1 MSCWDVGN
9 GRAPTLADGTARCYV
24 DGIPSHPRGVCS
36 VPYAGRGAVAGVEG
50 ARHTPQIPAAQATRS
65 RCTELCIA
73 GGDWPNARCS
83 EPTAARRSA
92 SPAVDKARKGLK
104 KENPPGALWSKPRN
118 TACGTSRLR
127 RTCGYHYPDRRRA
140 VRRDGSVGSSEPD
153 VPHALGSFRDAL
165 LPDAAP
171 GRAKTGRRSVGCLK
185 M

>member
-1 MSCWDVGN
+1 
-9 GRAPTLADGTARCYV
+9 

-50 ARHTPQIPAAQATRS
+50 ARHTPEIPAAQATRS

-104 KENPPGALWSKPRN
+104 KENPPGALWSKPQ
-118 TACGTSRLR
+118 TSRAGR
-127 RTCGYHYPDRRRA
+127 RSFDEPAVTDYPDRRRA
-140 VRRDGSVGSSEPD
+140 VRRDGSVGSLEPD
-153 VPHALGSFRDAL
+153 VPR
-165 LPDAAP
+165 AP
-171 GRAKTGRRSVGCLK
+171 G
-185 M
+185 

>member
-1 MSCWDVGN
+1 
-9 GRAPTLADGTARCYV
+9 

-50 ARHTPQIPAAQATRS
+50 ARHTSWIPAAQAIRS

-73 GGDWPNARCS
+73 GGDWSNARCS

-118 TACGTSRLR
+118 TACGTSGDDEPAV
-127 RTCGYHYPDRRRA
+127 TDYPDRLRA
-140 VRRDGSVGSSEPD
+140 VRRAGSVGSLEPD
-153 VPHALGSFRDAL
+153 VPRALGSFRDAPL
-165 LPDAAP
+165 TDAAP
-171 GRAKTGRRSVGCLK
+171 GPRKNGRRSVGYACCLK
-185 M
+185 CESQCRPIA